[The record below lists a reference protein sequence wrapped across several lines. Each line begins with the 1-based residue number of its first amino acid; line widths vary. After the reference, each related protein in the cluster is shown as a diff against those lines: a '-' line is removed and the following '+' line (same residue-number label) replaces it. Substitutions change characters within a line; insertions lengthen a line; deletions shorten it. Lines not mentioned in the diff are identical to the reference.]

1 MPKKYKVCDL
11 YKQVREFVKSA
22 QVVHIFPIALSYI
35 FWVFLKSIKA
45 KYLMISLNTQSTDTR
60 TVSIDML
67 KSFCS
72 CERWLP
78 SKGLKR

>member
-22 QVVHIFPIALSYI
+22 QVVHIFPITLSYI
-35 FWVFLKSIKA
+35 FWFFLKSIKA
-45 KYLMISLNTQSTDTR
+45 KYLMISLNTHSTDTR